1 MIVGIDIAEPL
12 LADRAI
18 SRFLTGCRP
27 AVAVPVGGDDGSLG
41 HYSAAIPAFDIA
53 GVAFFGTG
61 RILLTAQICSG
72 RVHIVIIRVDFAVAD
87 AAGMASCPFMA
98 VCGGI
103 DGMLADTAADRA
115 DALLPRM
122 IFPLIFHLT
131 AAAPFALVSCVITPL
146 LNVPNRRC
154 TVGMRVPIT
163 IAVCI
168 AAYFTDCA
176 ASAGRLAA
184 GVREQFSAG
193 FAAP

>member
-12 LADRAI
+12 LADRTI
-18 SRFLTGCRP
+18 CRLLTGCRP
-27 AVAVPVGGDDGSLG
+27 AVAVPVGGNHAALGDDPS
-41 HYSAAIPAFDIA
+41 AIPTNGVT
-53 GVAFFGTG
+53 GVALLGTG
-61 RILLTAQICSG
+61 RVFLVTQIGSG
-72 RVHIVIIRVDFAVAD
+72 RVQIVMIRVDFAVAD
-87 AAGMASCPFMA
+87 AAGMASCPFVA

-122 IFPLIFHLT
+122 VFPLIFHLT

-193 FAAP
+193 FSAP